1 MLTESMRGSTLV
13 LAVCHVAEL
22 VCAMI
27 LALSFGLCIAAAPSN
42 VALCSATMSPA
53 RRGSRFENN
62 TRPTR
67 MHTRIVRANMYTIHA
82 HAHAC
87 MKAARGV
94 QMKVLRD
101 GWHRDENR
109 WKDRNRVLGRAR
121 EAEGL
126 LTCE

>member
-1 MLTESMRGSTLV
+1 MRGSTLV

-67 MHTRIVRANMYTIHA
+67 MHTRIVRVNTCTR
-82 HAHAC
+82 AC
-87 MKAARGV
+87 VYEGSARST
-94 QMKVLRD
+94 
-101 GWHRDENR
+101 DESIER
-109 WKDRNRVLGRAR
+109 RMAQR
-121 EAEGL
+121 
-126 LTCE
+126 